1 MSVMFAQFPLVAP
14 ELLCDMFHSLAE
26 RGRRRLRITMPLGTD
41 VVSDMDGD
49 AHPVRQRLARECHV
63 SALRIG
69 KVLVDGTAESLL
81 HVKTQRFTDVCLMAC
96 DGNLH

>member
-14 ELLCDMFHSLAE
+14 ELLCDMFHCLAE
-26 RGRRRLRITMPLGTD
+26 RGGRGLRTAIPLGID

-49 AHPVRQRLARECHV
+49 VHPVRLRLARERHV
-63 SALRIG
+63 SAQRIG

-81 HVKTQRFTDVCLMAC
+81 YVKTQRFADICLMTC

>member
-26 RGRRRLRITMPLGTD
+26 RGRCRLRTAMPLGVD

-49 AHPVRQRLARECHV
+49 VHPVSLSLARERHV
-63 SALRIG
+63 RAQRIG

-81 HVKTQRFTDVCLMAC
+81 HVMAQGFTDVCLMAC